1 MSQQSDFLA
10 EKSALQNLIEENG
23 HMCMFYL
30 EFNFIEMYWGA
41 TKKYMREHC
50 NYSWKGLQE
59 TLPKGLDSIETNI
72 IRKFARKSW
81 RYIQLYRIRLFVKL
95 AEYAVKKFKF
105 HHHIPQDIL
114 NQFLIE
120 NI

>member
-1 MSQQSDFLA
+1 MSQQPDFLA

-23 HMCMFYL
+23 HMCMFYPKFHP

-59 TLPKGLDSIETNI
+59 TLPKELHSIETNT

-81 RYIQLYRIRLFVKL
+81 RYMQLYRTGLSVKL
-95 AEYAVKKFKF
+95 AEYAVKKFKS
-105 HHHIPQDIL
+105 H
-114 NQFLIE
+114 
-120 NI
+120 